1 MWGSVFHPGS
11 NPSMPRGRSRFDH
24 AEPGSPST
32 WDQVL
37 RSEQQSARVSAGGNA
52 SGASTPSR
60 TSLDGVAAT
69 SPKIVDLGKLDALM
83 QARFK
88 ESNGKLSY
96 HDYAEVM
103 RGLSS

>member
-1 MWGSVFHPGS
+1 MWGSIFHPGS
-11 NPSMPRGRSRFDH
+11 NSNMPRGRSRYDTV
-24 AEPGSPST
+24 EPGSPST
-32 WDQVL
+32 WDHVL
-37 RSEQQSARVSAGGNA
+37 RSEQHARTSNGG

-60 TSLDGVAAT
+60 TSMDGPAAAS
-69 SPKIVDLGKLDALM
+69 SPKIVDVTKLDALM

-88 ESNGKLSY
+88 QSNGKLSY